1 MLVIRLRCSN
11 QARHVFVVFPA
22 VLHTSQHSEKK
33 HSDTKTEERKY
44 IQKST
49 KKIRAVT
56 KGAYLGIVAFVH
68 SGLAA
73 LAVER
78 RHLVRGNAG
87 QGVCFC

>member
-1 MLVIRLRCSN
+1 MYSVYSS
-11 QARHVFVVFPA
+11 PA
-22 VLHTSQHSEKK
+22 YTYRSSEKK

-56 KGAYLGIVAFVH
+56 KVAYLGILGFVL

-78 RHLVRGNAG
+78 RHLVRGNEG
-87 QGVCFC
+87 QGACFC